1 MILKQEL
8 TLIRSHNLLITKNL
22 NLFPLW
28 NLKHGGVSAIINAE
42 DNKGLIFQTLSS
54 KI

>member
-1 MILKQEL
+1 MNLKQEL

-22 NLFPLW
+22 NVFPLW
-28 NLKHGGVSAIINAE
+28 NLKHGGVSVIINAE